1 MLFDDTLR
9 DLLSRASTIAIL
21 GAKDKPGSPVDRV
34 GRYLMA
40 AGYRVFPVHPVRKTV
55 WGMPAAARLSDLPGL
70 GFEPDIVCLFRAAD
84 YCPDH
89 ARETLALP
97 RPPLLFW
104 MQEGIRSPEAGE
116 MLSRAGIAVVE
127 DRCLQTEHKRLF
139 PPKLFSCR
147 RCGHCCHGR
156 GGIVLG
162 PRDLPRLAAH
172 LGLTPEEC
180 LTRHTEILGGKPMLL
195 CGDDGYCR
203 FYRADRGCA
212 VHEARPDVCRAWP
225 YFRGN
230 LVDPVSFDMAKAD
243 CPGIAR
249 DAAHA
254 DFAWEGFAYLK
265 TRGILGTDPVR
276 EGRALIVGESE
287 LPARPRR
294 TDAAPAKGVGS
305 GRS

>member
-1 MLFDDTLR
+1 M
-9 DLLSRASTIAIL
+9 
-21 GAKDKPGSPVDRV
+21 
-34 GRYLMA
+34 
-40 AGYRVFPVHPVRKTV
+40 
-55 WGMPAAARLSDLPGL
+55 
-70 GFEPDIVCLFRAAD
+70 
-84 YCPDH
+84 
-89 ARETLALP
+89 
-97 RPPLLFW
+97 
-104 MQEGIRSPEAGE
+104 
-116 MLSRAGIAVVE
+116 
-127 DRCLQTEHKRLF
+127 
-139 PPKLFSCR
+139 
-147 RCGHCCHGR
+147 
-156 GGIVLG
+156 
-162 PRDLPRLAAH
+162 
-172 LGLTPEEC
+172 
-180 LTRHTEILGGKPMLL
+180 
-195 CGDDGYCR
+195 
-203 FYRADRGCA
+203 
-212 VHEARPDVCRAWP
+212 CRAWP

>member
-1 MLFDDTLR
+1 M
-9 DLLSRASTIAIL
+9 
-21 GAKDKPGSPVDRV
+21 
-34 GRYLMA
+34 
-40 AGYRVFPVHPVRKTV
+40 
-55 WGMPAAARLSDLPGL
+55 
-70 GFEPDIVCLFRAAD
+70 
-84 YCPDH
+84 
-89 ARETLALP
+89 
-97 RPPLLFW
+97 
-104 MQEGIRSPEAGE
+104 
-116 MLSRAGIAVVE
+116 
-127 DRCLQTEHKRLF
+127 
-139 PPKLFSCR
+139 
-147 RCGHCCHGR
+147 
-156 GGIVLG
+156 LG

-225 YFRGN
+225 YFRAN

-265 TRGILGTDPVR
+265 EEKGIRNIYTYMSITQGTDPVR

-294 TDAAPAKGVGS
+294 TDAAPAKGGGS